1 MVITVI
7 LFILSTTCKLK
18 NELKHSMK
26 RVLTIINGFKLI
38 RVITNYNKNRI
49 FKEKNAQ

>member
-38 RVITNYNKNRI
+38 RVITNNKNRI